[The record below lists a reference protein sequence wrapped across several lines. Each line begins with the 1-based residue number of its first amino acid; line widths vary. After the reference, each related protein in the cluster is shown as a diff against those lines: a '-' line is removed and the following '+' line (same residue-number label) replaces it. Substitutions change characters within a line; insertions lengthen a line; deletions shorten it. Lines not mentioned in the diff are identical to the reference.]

1 MILISFIL
9 IMVLTIIV
17 FIVYLRIRLKKIDP
31 KYFIKYMKEN
41 PDFAFSLKRN
51 NIIECS
57 INSQKK
63 LVLASTV
70 KIIIAI
76 EFAEQISKEK
86 INPKTNISLDL
97 LDAFYLPKTDGGA
110 HHEWINYLKVNN
122 LIQNNQ
128 VNIVEVAKG
137 MINFSSNANTEFL
150 INKLGLPNIN
160 NQLKKL
166 HLNDH
171 DPLFNFVSS
180 VMIPAYLLST
190 VPSLNKK
197 SLNKRMIA
205 MSKRE
210 YEDLSKE
217 INSAL
222 LQGKLKELKKHVI
235 PMSEKLQKNWS
246 DRLPKSTSDE
256 YLRIMSILNDKQMFN
271 NTMQEVLDKLM
282 EQLMEHP
289 NNREWLKHAGQKG
302 GSTLFVITNATYV
315 TDKENNKTEIV
326 FFANNLGYF
335 EYMKLKINMNNFIL
349 KLLKD
354 ENFRNEFTI
363 INKKR
368 TC

>member
-9 IMVLTIIV
+9 IIVLTIIA
-17 FIVYLRIRLKKIDP
+17 FIVYLRIILKKIDP
-31 KYFIKYMKEN
+31 KYFLKYMKEN
-41 PDFAFSLKRN
+41 DDFAFSLKRN

-86 INPKTNISLDL
+86 INPKTNISLDV
-97 LDAFYLPKTDGGA
+97 LDVFYLPKTDGGA
-110 HHEWINYLKVNN
+110 HPEWINYLKVKN

-128 VNIVEVAKG
+128 VNIVEIAKG

-150 INKLGLPNIN
+150 INELGLHNIN

-166 HLNDH
+166 NLNDH

-190 VPSLNKK
+190 VPSLTKK
-197 SLNKRMIA
+197 SLKKRMIA

-222 LQGKLKELKKHVI
+222 LQGKLKELKKKVI
-235 PMSEKLQKNWS
+235 PMSESLQKNWS
-246 DRLPKSTSDE
+246 DRLPKSTSNE
-256 YLRIMSILNDKQMFN
+256 YLRIMSILNDKQIFN
-271 NTMQEVLDKLM
+271 TTMQEVLDKLM

-289 NNREWLKHAGQKG
+289 NNSEWLKHAGQKG
-302 GSTLFVITNATYV
+302 GSTSFVITNATYV

-326 FFANNLGYF
+326 FLANNLGYL

-354 ENFRNEFTI
+354 ANFRNEFTI

>member
-9 IMVLTIIV
+9 IIVLTIIA
-17 FIVYLRIRLKKIDP
+17 FIVYLRIILKKIDP
-31 KYFIKYMKEN
+31 KYFLKYMKEN
-41 PDFAFSLKRN
+41 DDFAFSLKRN

-97 LDAFYLPKTDGGA
+97 LDVFYLPKTDGGA
-110 HHEWINYLKVNN
+110 HPEWINYLKVNN

-128 VNIVEVAKG
+128 VNIVEIAKG

-150 INKLGLPNIN
+150 INELGLHNIN

-166 HLNDH
+166 NLNDH

-180 VMIPAYLLST
+180 VMIPAYLLSKE
-190 VPSLNKK
+190 PSLTKK
-197 SLNKRMIA
+197 SLKKRMIA

-222 LQGKLKELKKHVI
+222 LQSKLKEVKKKVI
-235 PMSEKLQKNWS
+235 PMSENLQKNWS
-246 DRLPKSTSDE
+246 DRLPKSTSNE
-256 YLRIMSILNDKQMFN
+256 YLRIMSILNDKQIFN

-289 NNREWLKHAGQKG
+289 NNSEWLKHAGQKG

-326 FFANNLGYF
+326 FFANNLSYL

-349 KLLKD
+349 NLLKD
-354 ENFRNEFTI
+354 VNFRNEFTI

-368 TC
+368 IC